1 MDQVVGSRHAGTRHV
16 DSLFAPVEGAGRCCR
31 PGSQAASAQWRPPSL
46 AFDLAFEASLRQQ
59 LCRRLG
65 AGHGG
70 G

>member
-1 MDQVVGSRHAGTRHV
+1 MDEVVRSRHAGTRHV

-31 PGSQAASAQWRPPSL
+31 PGSQAAL